1 MLPRMTV
8 PVTAEAEPLYQ
19 STVREIREM
28 IDRGTLRAGDR
39 VPSIRQLRRQSG
51 RSVSTVLRAY
61 QILEGLGLIEARP
74 QSGYYVKRRP
84 ASAATCAVACV
95 TTTGPQSVNVIG
107 PLTRI
112 NRQLCD
118 PALVPLGGA
127 HPGREMLP
135 TRALLRI
142 DRTVARTAQRS
153 LDWYE
158 FPAGGAE
165 LQRAIAREYVN
176 AGCALSPEDVVVTCG
191 AQEALYLCLRAV
203 ASPGDVVAVESPA
216 YFGVLQALEAANI
229 RALEVPTDPTTG
241 LDLDALDKMLGRRK
255 VAALI
260 ICGNA
265 QNPLGYVTTDAH
277 KRRLVEIITRHNVP
291 TIEDDVYA
299 DLCYASQRPTV
310 CKAYDTAGLVML
322 CSSFSKTLA
331 PGVRIGWCA
340 PGRWRERVEQLKFC
354 TTIASPTVAQQVI
367 ARYMDEGGYHR
378 HLRKIVRVYEQQTH
392 LARAAVLD
400 AFPDGTTV
408 TAPAGGFVIWVAM
421 PTNVDAMTLQDRAA
435 REGISIAPGPI
446 FSATGQYR
454 HHIRLSL
461 GFAWNARIAGAI
473 TRVGTLAKELAT
485 A

>member
-1 MLPRMTV
+1 MTV
-8 PVTAEAEPLYQ
+8 PVAETEPLYQ

-39 VPSIRQLRRQSG
+39 VPSIRQLRRQTG

-61 QILEGLGLIEARP
+61 QILDGLGLIEARP
-74 QSGYYVKRRP
+74 QSGYYVKRSP
-84 ASAATCAVACV
+84 CVAATRVVASLPSV
-95 TTTGPQSVNVIG
+95 RPQSVNVIG

-112 NRQLCD
+112 NRQMCD

-142 DRTVARTAQRS
+142 DRTVARTAARS
-153 LDWYE
+153 VDWYE

-165 LQRAIAREYVN
+165 LHRAIAREYVN
-176 AGCALSPEDVVVTCG
+176 AGCALSPEDLVVTCG
-191 AQEALYLCLRAV
+191 AQEALSLCLRAV
-203 ASPGDVVAVESPA
+203 AAPGDVVAVESPA
-216 YFGVLQALEAANI
+216 YFGVLQALEAQNV
-229 RALEVPTDPTTG
+229 RALEVPTDPVTG
-241 LDLDALDKMLGRRK
+241 IDLDALDRLLGKRR

-265 QNPLGYVTTDAH
+265 HNPLGYVTTDAH
-277 KRRLVEIITRHNVP
+277 KRRLVEIITRHEVP

-299 DLCYASQRPTV
+299 DLCYAPQRPSV
-310 CKAYDTAGLVML
+310 CKAYDEAGLVML

-331 PGVRIGWCA
+331 PGMRIGWCA

-354 TTIASPTVAQQVI
+354 TTIASPTVAQQTI

-378 HLRKIVRVYEQQTH
+378 HLRRITRVYETQTH
-392 LARAAVLD
+392 HARASVLNT
-400 AFPDGTTV
+400 FPEGTTV
-408 TAPAGGFVIWVAM
+408 TSPAGGFVIWIAM
-421 PTNVDAMTLQDRAA
+421 PAGVDAMALQERAA
-435 REGISIAPGPI
+435 RDGISIAPGPI

-461 GFAWNARIAGAI
+461 GFAWNDRIANGIAHVGA
-473 TRVGTLAKELAT
+473 LAKRLAT
-485 A
+485 DR